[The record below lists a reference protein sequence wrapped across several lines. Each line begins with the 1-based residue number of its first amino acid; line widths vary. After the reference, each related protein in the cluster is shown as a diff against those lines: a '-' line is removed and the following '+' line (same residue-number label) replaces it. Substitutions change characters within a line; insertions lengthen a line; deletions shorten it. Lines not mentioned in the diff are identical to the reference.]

1 MKITEPLLCGSEC
14 SGTDG
19 FRDSNRAAAAF
30 AAVVLFAL
38 WFVEIV
44 KTNNFL

>member
-19 FRDSNRAAAAF
+19 FRDSSKAAAAS
-30 AAVVLFAL
+30 AAVVLFESAWKKQAL
-38 WFVEIV
+38 LLI
-44 KTNNFL
+44 